1 VAGSAVKGW
10 PKACPVAKVA
20 KDFSMFSLE
29 RPGVP
34 WLRTFRR
41 GCTEHHQGTALRHGV
56 TNRTGAGENLARLAD
71 MAIVMTSE
79 ASRPVAMAD
88 IVRIGR
94 PVDFHC
100 GKDVSCVYGEDGIY
114 GLVNLSFLILH
125 DLWVVLGVIF
135 FDRLLDF
142 VVYVLMIAILFYQC
156 V

>member
-1 VAGSAVKGW
+1 MAGSAVKGW

-29 RPGVP
+29 RPGMP
-34 WLRTFRR
+34 WLQTLRR
-41 GCTEHHQGTALRHGV
+41 SRTEHHQGTALRHGV

-100 GKDVSCVYGEDGIY
+100 GKDVSIVNGEDGIY
-114 GLVNLSFLILH
+114 GLVNLGFLILH
-125 DLWVVLGVIF
+125 DLRIVLGIVCFNRLPNCLVYVVLIV
-135 FDRLLDF
+135 
-142 VVYVLMIAILFYQC
+142 ILFY
-156 V
+156 